1 MQSKNMELEIS
12 IYCSCS
18 PKFSW
23 ATIWILICSNRNEH
37 LFRLAELI
45 FPCSIWAASSSGW
58 KLVLHVIAVSNMID
72 RWHCTQ
78 TPSADCRCQTW
89 CNRIK
94 MQLVRIQKYH
104 AEGLSRSLH
113 YSPSNWGE
121 DAKLNNLWCGDLPAS
136 CCVHWGHQRR
146 SPCFLLWFAELA
158 PVFFKLNLI
167 YKCIG
172 ILWFIYC
179 CE

>member
-1 MQSKNMELEIS
+1 MNSLFLFSTTSHAKPMQLKNMELKIS

-58 KLVLHVIAVSNMID
+58 KLVLHVIVVSNMID

-78 TPSADCRCQTW
+78 TPIADCRCQTW

-113 YSPSNWGE
+113 YSPSIASGKE
-121 DAKLNNLWCGDLPAS
+121 SSLNTLEQPKGAS
-136 CCVHWGHQRR
+136 SSSLQYVRT
-146 SPCFLLWFAELA
+146 S
-158 PVFFKLNLI
+158 
-167 YKCIG
+167 
-172 ILWFIYC
+172 
-179 CE
+179 